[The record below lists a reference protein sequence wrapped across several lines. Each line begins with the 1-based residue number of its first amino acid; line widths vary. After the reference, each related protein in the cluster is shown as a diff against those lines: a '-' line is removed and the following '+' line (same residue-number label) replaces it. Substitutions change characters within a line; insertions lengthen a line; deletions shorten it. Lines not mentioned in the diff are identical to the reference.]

1 MPEPVDHDPI
11 RFEVLRY
18 ALVSPTEE
26 MAATIRRAAALQLG
40 LRGKFPLLPP
50 AELAEIGYPYV
61 LQADVLYAVAGAL
74 EKYFGELEATGT
86 YGSAI
91 DMMVDFDAFND
102 LIGLADV
109 EAADARY
116 DRGRATE

>member
-11 RFEVLRY
+11 RFEVLRH

-40 LRGKFPLLPP
+40 LRGKVPLLPP

-74 EKYFGELEATGT
+74 EKYFGSSRRQAPMAPPST
-86 YGSAI
+86 
-91 DMMVDFDAFND
+91 
-102 LIGLADV
+102 
-109 EAADARY
+109 
-116 DRGRATE
+116 